1 MKPFSRCLVVEDLD
15 EARQWLREIL
25 EETFPGIAIEEAAT
39 AEQAR
44 EHIVARRFPL
54 AMIDLNLPDGV
65 GHELV
70 PQLIR
75 RSPSTCAVIT
85 TVYDDDAHLFPALR
99 AGAHGYLL
107 KTDEPEVLM
116 VQLRGIVEGRPPLS
130 ASVAQRIL
138 GYFALPADTA
148 EPLTNREKEVL
159 ALIARGMRMADA
171 AAELDVSLNTV
182 ATHVKH
188 IYGKLNVNNRAQA
201 GLAAERLGILDARVR

>member
-1 MKPFSRCLVVEDLD
+1 MKPFSRCLVVEDFD
-15 EARQWLREIL
+15 EARQWLREVL
-25 EETFPGIAIEEAAT
+25 EETFPGIAIDEAAT

-44 EHIVARRFPL
+44 ERILARRFPL

-70 PQLIR
+70 PQLVR

-107 KTDEPEVLM
+107 KTDEPEVLTA
-116 VQLRGIVEGRPPLS
+116 QLRGIVEGRPPLS

-171 AAELDVSLNTV
+171 AAELNVSLNTV

-201 GLAAERLGILDARVR
+201 GLAAERLGILDVQPR